1 MEEEKIKEQE
11 EVEKT
16 AEEIILELKKNTVSK
31 EEFEKLKSKHNKLLK
46 DIADGKDIEQ
56 EEVHLNEE
64 ERQKRIKEL
73 RVNLYTDKAN
83 LNNLDYW
90 KQTLEL
96 RKLLI
101 DSGEPDPM
109 IARGKMFN
117 DRAVN
122 QEEEVSKVVENVQ
135 KCIDDCNGSSKVFTS
150 LLQDIMVDDPNVTMK
165 LARERA
171 KKRR

>member
-1 MEEEKIKEQE
+1 MVEENTNIQE

-16 AEEIILELKKNTVSK
+16 PEEIILELKKNTVSK

-56 EEVHLNEE
+56 EEVQLTEE
-64 ERQKRIKEL
+64 EREKRIKDL
-73 RVNLYTDKAN
+73 RVNLYTDKAS

-96 RKLLI
+96 RKLLME
-101 DSGEPDPM
+101 SGEPDPM
-109 IARGKMFN
+109 VARGKMFN

-122 QEEEVSKVVENVQ
+122 QEEEVLKVVETVQ

-150 LLQDIMVDDPNVTMK
+150 LLQDIMIDDPNVTMK

-171 KKRR
+171 KRR